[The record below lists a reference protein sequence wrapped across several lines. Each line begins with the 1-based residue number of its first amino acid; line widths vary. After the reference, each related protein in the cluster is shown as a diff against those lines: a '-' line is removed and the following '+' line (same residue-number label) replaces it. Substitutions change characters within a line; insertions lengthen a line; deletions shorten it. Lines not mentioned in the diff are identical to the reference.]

1 MPKLQV
7 SLPDG
12 AETTHELGENE
23 ITVGRVE
30 DNTLQIEDSSV
41 SSHHAVL
48 VLRDHDYVLTDTGST
63 NGTRVNGQDL
73 PPDTERA
80 LRDGDQI
87 RFGHVETIYLSE
99 TASEAQPL
107 PAEEAVTALPA
118 ASSARPANFA
128 NASPFQSKKKKSNPA
143 AMAIIAFGVL
153 ALLAFGYA
161 VSLIVGMK
169 SPL

>member
-12 AETTHELGENE
+12 TETTHELGENE
-23 ITVGRVE
+23 ISVGRVE
-30 DNTLQIEDSSV
+30 DNMLQIEDGSV
-41 SSHHAVL
+41 SSRHAIL
-48 VLRDHDYVLTDTGST
+48 TLRGDDYVLTDIGST

-73 PPDTERA
+73 APDTECP
-80 LRDGDQI
+80 LKGGDTI
-87 RFGHVETIYLSE
+87 RFGHVETSYLSE
-99 TASEAQPL
+99 NAAAAQPL
-107 PAEEAVTALPA
+107 PVEEVVTAAPA

-143 AMAIIAFGVL
+143 GMAIMGFGVL
-153 ALLAFGYA
+153 ALLALGYA
-161 VSLIVGMK
+161 VALILGIK